1 MKDDLTNLD
10 QTSLDQTRDSSRLD
24 KAKQSPAEHTQCMM
38 SRRKFLMTSGVA
50 VGGASLVS
58 LTLYPGTAQ
67 AQQVQAKVTSYP
79 RQLVGKLSQ
88 LKVNQPLYFNYP
100 DEGPNSRAMLVRMGV
115 EGGGGIGQNKDV
127 VAFSMMCTHQ
137 GGPLDNQ
144 YKVRDEHRVVGQC
157 PFHLSTFDLRRH
169 GIIVSG
175 QAYESLPQVLLEQE
189 GDLLYAVGIMGLLF
203 GRSYNLIAVAGA

>member
-1 MKDDLTNLD
+1 MKNAQNKDSVMDK
-10 QTSLDQTRDSSRLD
+10 SKQTR
-24 KAKQSPAEHTQCMM
+24 AEHSQCMM
-38 SRRKFLMTSGVA
+38 TRRNFLMNSGVA
-50 VGGASLVS
+50 VGSASVIS
-58 LTLYPGTAQ
+58 LTLYPGTSE
-67 AQQVQAKVTSYP
+67 AQQLQAKVTSYP
-79 RQLVGKLSQ
+79 RQLVANLSQ
-88 LKVNQPLYFNYP
+88 LKVNDPLYFNYP

-115 EGGGGIGQNKDV
+115 EGGGGIGENKDV

-137 GGPLDNQ
+137 GGLLDNQ

-189 GDLLYAVGIMGLLF
+189 GDRLYAVGIMGLLF
-203 GRSYNLIAVAGA
+203 GRTDNLIAVAGA

>member
-1 MKDDLTNLD
+1 MKDDLNKD
-10 QTSLDQTRDSSRLD
+10 VMVQD
-24 KAKQSPAEHTQCMM
+24 KAKQTSAEHNQCMM

-50 VGGASLVS
+50 VGSASIVS
-58 LTLYPGTAQ
+58 LTLYPGTSQ
-67 AQQVQAKVTSYP
+67 AQQLQAKVTSYP
-79 RQLVGKLSQ
+79 RLLVAKLSQ
-88 LKVNQPLYFNYP
+88 LKVNDPLYFNYP
-100 DEGPNSRAMLVRMGV
+100 DDGPNSRAMLVRMGV

-144 YKVRDEHRVVGQC
+144 YKVRDEHRVIGQC

-203 GRSYNLIAVAGA
+203 GRSDNLIAVAGA

>member
-1 MKDDLTNLD
+1 MTDDLTKNAIVV
-10 QTSLDQTRDSSRLD
+10 D
-24 KAKQSPAEHTQCMM
+24 KAKQTSAEHNQCMM
-38 SRRKFLMTSGVA
+38 TRRKFLMTSGVA
-50 VGGASLVS
+50 VSGASIVS

-67 AQQVQAKVTSYP
+67 AQQLQAKVTSYP
-79 RQLVGKLSQ
+79 RQLIGKLSQ
-88 LKVNQPLYFNYP
+88 LKVNEPRYFNYP
-100 DEGPNSRAMLVRMGV
+100 DDGPNSRAMLVRMGV
-115 EGGGGIGQNKDV
+115 EGGGGIGENKDV

-144 YKVRDEHRVVGQC
+144 YKVRAEHRVIGQC

-189 GDLLYAVGIMGLLF
+189 GDSLYAVGIMGLLF
-203 GRSYNLIAVAGA
+203 GRADNLIAVAGA